1 MSLSGGKFMDK
12 SFLEPKDLDENI
24 IALSEDMLST
34 TYDSVSDIERI
45 KDKYGLT
52 EQVAR
57 EVEEDEEREEV
68 AVSEANSELPFKED
82 VKKEA
87 ERNKVSEKPKE
98 PLYSEEKTTF
108 LGANDKNPILKNL
121 GTGDV
126 YEVTS
131 NPFTIGKSQ
140 TCNLVIADKVVSR
153 HHAEV
158 VQYGDKYFIKDLSS
172 TNGTFINGNKLM
184 ADTDVELKD
193 GQEIIFAN
201 KKFVYHG

>member
-1 MSLSGGKFMDK
+1 MDK

-34 TYDSVSDIERI
+34 TYDNVSDIERI

-57 EVEEDEEREEV
+57 EVEEDEGEEV
-68 AVSEANSELPFKED
+68 ATSEASGELPFKETE
-82 VKKEA
+82 KRETEKNREP
-87 ERNKVSEKPKE
+87 ERPKE

-121 GTGDV
+121 STGDV

-184 ADTDVELKD
+184 ADTDIELKD

-201 KKFVYHG
+201 KKFIYRY

>member
-1 MSLSGGKFMDK
+1 MDK

-57 EVEEDEEREEV
+57 EVEEDEGEEV
-68 AVSEANSELPFKED
+68 AAIEANGELPFKENE
-82 VKKEA
+82 KMETEKNREP
-87 ERNKVSEKPKE
+87 ERPKG

-108 LGANDKNPILKNL
+108 LGANDKNPILKDL
-121 GTGDV
+121 STGDV

-184 ADTDVELKD
+184 ADTDIELKD

-201 KKFVYHG
+201 KKFIYHG

>member
-1 MSLSGGKFMDK
+1 MSLSGGRNMDK

-34 TYDSVSDIERI
+34 TYDNVSDIERI

-57 EVEEDEEREEV
+57 EVEEDEGEEI
-68 AVSEANSELPFKED
+68 AVSEASGELLFKED
-82 VKKEA
+82 VKKEV
-87 ERNKVSEKPKE
+87 ERNKVSEKTKE

-108 LGANDKNPILKNL
+108 LGANDKNPILKDL
-121 GTGDV
+121 RTGDV

>member
-1 MSLSGGKFMDK
+1 MDK

-57 EVEEDEEREEV
+57 EVEENEGEEV
-68 AVSEANSELPFKED
+68 AASEASGELPFKENE
-82 VKKEA
+82 KRETEK
-87 ERNKVSEKPKE
+87 NKVPEKPKE
-98 PLYSEEKTTF
+98 SLYSEEKTTF

-121 GTGDV
+121 STGDV

-201 KKFVYHG
+201 KKFVYRY

>member
-1 MSLSGGKFMDK
+1 MDK

-34 TYDSVSDIERI
+34 TYDNVSDIERI

-57 EVEEDEEREEV
+57 EVEEDEREEV
-68 AVSEANSELPFKED
+68 ATSEASGELPFKENE
-82 VKKEA
+82 KKEV
-87 ERNKVSEKPKE
+87 NKVPERPKE

-108 LGANDKNPILKNL
+108 LGVNDKNPILKNL
-121 GTGDV
+121 STGDV

-153 HHAEV
+153 RHAEV

-201 KKFVYHG
+201 KKFIYHG

>member
-1 MSLSGGKFMDK
+1 MDK

-57 EVEEDEEREEV
+57 EVEEDEDREEV

-82 VKKEA
+82 VKQEA
-87 ERNKVSEKPKE
+87 ERNKVSERPKE

-121 GTGDV
+121 NTGDV

-201 KKFVYHG
+201 KKFIYHG

>member
-1 MSLSGGKFMDK
+1 MDK

-34 TYDSVSDIERI
+34 TYDKVSDIERI

-57 EVEEDEEREEV
+57 EVEEEVGEV
-68 AVSEANSELPFKED
+68 ATSEASGELPFKENE
-82 VKKEA
+82 KEEVRKA
-87 ERNKVSEKPKE
+87 PEIPKE

-121 GTGDV
+121 STGDV

-201 KKFVYHG
+201 KKFIYRY

>member
-34 TYDSVSDIERI
+34 TYDNVSDIERI

-57 EVEEDEEREEV
+57 EVEEDEGEEV
-68 AVSEANSELPFKED
+68 ATSEASGELPFKED
-82 VKKEA
+82 EKMEVEKNRGP
-87 ERNKVSEKPKE
+87 ERPKE

-121 GTGDV
+121 STGDV

-140 TCNLVIADKVVSR
+140 TCNLVITDKVVSR

-201 KKFVYHG
+201 KKFIYRY

>member
-1 MSLSGGKFMDK
+1 MSLSGGRGMDK

-57 EVEEDEEREEV
+57 EVEEDEEMEEV
-68 AVSEANSELPFKED
+68 AVSEVNSELPFKED

-87 ERNKVSEKPKE
+87 ERNKVSERPKE

-108 LGANDKNPILKNL
+108 LGANEKNPILKNL
-121 GTGDV
+121 STGDV

-201 KKFVYHG
+201 KKFIYHG

>member
-1 MSLSGGKFMDK
+1 MDK

-34 TYDSVSDIERI
+34 TYDNVSDIERI

-57 EVEEDEEREEV
+57 EVEEAEEEEV
-68 AVSEANSELPFKED
+68 AVIETNGELPFKENE
-82 VKKEA
+82 KREA
-87 ERNKVSEKPKE
+87 EKNREPEKPKE

-108 LGANDKNPILKNL
+108 LGANDKNPILKDL
-121 GTGDV
+121 STGDV

-140 TCNLVIADKVVSR
+140 TCSLVIADKVVSR

-184 ADTDVELKD
+184 SDTDVELKD

-201 KKFVYHG
+201 KKFVYRY

>member
-1 MSLSGGKFMDK
+1 MDK

-57 EVEEDEEREEV
+57 EVEKDEGEEV
-68 AVSEANSELPFKED
+68 AVSEVNDELPFKED
-82 VKKEA
+82 LKKEA
-87 ERNKVSEKPKE
+87 ERNKVSERPKE

-121 GTGDV
+121 STGDV

-140 TCNLVIADKVVSR
+140 TCNLVITDKVVSR

-201 KKFVYHG
+201 KKFIYRY

>member
-1 MSLSGGKFMDK
+1 MSLSGGRNMDK

-68 AVSEANSELPFKED
+68 AVSEANDELPFKED

-87 ERNKVSEKPKE
+87 ERNKVSERPKE

-121 GTGDV
+121 STGDV

-201 KKFVYHG
+201 KKFIYRY

>member
-34 TYDSVSDIERI
+34 TYDNVSDIERI

-57 EVEEDEEREEV
+57 EVEEEEV
-68 AVSEANSELPFKED
+68 GEEVTASEASGKLPFKENEKREVD
-82 VKKEA
+82 KVP
-87 ERNKVSEKPKE
+87 ERPKE

-121 GTGDV
+121 STGDV

-201 KKFVYHG
+201 KKFIYRY

>member
-1 MSLSGGKFMDK
+1 MDK

-34 TYDSVSDIERI
+34 TYDNVSDIERI

-57 EVEEDEEREEV
+57 EVEEDEGEEV
-68 AVSEANSELPFKED
+68 AASEASGELPFKENE
-82 VKKEA
+82 KRETEK
-87 ERNKVSEKPKE
+87 NKVPEKPKE

-121 GTGDV
+121 STGDV

-140 TCNLVIADKVVSR
+140 ICNLIIADKVVSR